1 MKTYI
6 CPVCHNEEHLPGA
19 RFCMVCGAAF
29 PLRNSRLLL
38 GRAVCAIMAVRI
50 LTPRPVPTARRPGAV
65 GRGCERRER
74 P

>member
-1 MKTYI
+1 MRSTFLEPASAW
-6 CPVCHNEEHLPGA
+6 CAALP
-19 RFCMVCGAAF
+19 F